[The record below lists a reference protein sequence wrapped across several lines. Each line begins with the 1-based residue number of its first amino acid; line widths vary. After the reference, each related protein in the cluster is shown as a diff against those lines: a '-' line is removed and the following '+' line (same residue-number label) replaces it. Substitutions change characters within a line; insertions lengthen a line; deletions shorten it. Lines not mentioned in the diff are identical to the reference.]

1 MIYLLI
7 IMNKKDELFIRTLNI
22 LQSDRKQ
29 DEIKRR
35 NQKELFEEIKRVLK
49 NVFRG
54 DAYENK

>member
-1 MIYLLI
+1 
-7 IMNKKDELFIRTLNI
+7 MNKKDKLFIRTFNI
-22 LQSDRKQ
+22 LQSDRKK

-35 NQKELFEEIKRVLK
+35 NQKELMFEEIKRVLR

>member
-1 MIYLLI
+1 
-7 IMNKKDELFIRTLNI
+7 MNKKDELFIRTLNI

>member
-1 MIYLLI
+1 
-7 IMNKKDELFIRTLNI
+7 MNKKDELFIRTFNI

-35 NQKELFEEIKRVLK
+35 NQKELFEEIKRVLR
-49 NVFRG
+49 NVFKG